1 MDDKVRSL
9 LTQILRYLH
18 SQFGTILLITINFG
32 SFESKT
38 GYYNSSTNYVNNT
51 NDKSQKLTI
60 KSHKTII
67 IKANNQIK

>member
-1 MDDKVRSL
+1 
-9 LTQILRYLH
+9 
-18 SQFGTILLITINFG
+18 LITVNFG
-32 SFESKT
+32 SFETKT
-38 GYYNSSTNYVNNT
+38 GYYNSSTNYVINT